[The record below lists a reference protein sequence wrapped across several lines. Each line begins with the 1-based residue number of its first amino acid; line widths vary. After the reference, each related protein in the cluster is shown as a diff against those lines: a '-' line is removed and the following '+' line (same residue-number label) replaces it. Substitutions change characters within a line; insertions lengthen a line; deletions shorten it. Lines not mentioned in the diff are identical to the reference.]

1 MRIVV
6 DIKNL
11 ALYNGGIAHWFA
23 PLLASWIRHRP
34 DAYFLLLGP
43 EFRKDFLPPSG
54 NWEHV
59 RREWPRWLPR
69 SFRHPY
75 YDNLVFPRALK
86 KLKPDLVMSPY
97 HDVRMPAGLPSVIT
111 VHDLCLGE
119 PACTYP
125 LRVRFYYQAL
135 LQLNLSRASYVL
147 TVSETTR
154 DKLIQ
159 QYDLASDHIGVVFNS
174 PPQSF
179 LEEADAEA
187 VAALHRR
194 LGITGHVVLYSG
206 GSEYRK
212 NVERLVQ
219 AFALLAAKDQT
230 LTLFITGDSDRRWQA
245 ALAELPSA
253 FQKRVT
259 FAGRLSD
266 AALRLAYARADAV
279 VYPSLCEGFGRVCL
293 EAMVTGS
300 SLACS
305 DLPVTREV
313 SGSYAVYF
321 DPQDVNSI
329 AAGIASALSRGRS
342 KPHIDKRF
350 QEEAVRTSFLSA
362 VDRVLAKINKK
373 GVSFPTK

>member
-23 PLLASWIRHRP
+23 PLLAAWIRHRP

-43 EFRKDFLPPSG
+43 EFRKDFLPLSG

-59 RREWPRWLPR
+59 YREWPQWLPR
-69 SFRHPY
+69 PLRHPY

-97 HDVRMPAGLPSVIT
+97 HDVRMPFGLPSVIT

-119 PACTYP
+119 LACTYP
-125 LRVRFYYQAL
+125 CRVRFYYQTL
-135 LQLNLSRASYVL
+135 LKFNLRRAIYVL

-154 DKLIQ
+154 DKLIRHH
-159 QYDLASDHIGVVFNS
+159 DLASDHIGVVFNT
-174 PPQSF
+174 PPQAF
-179 LEEADAEA
+179 LERAD
-187 VAALHRR
+187 VAAAATLYRR
-194 LGITGHVVLYSG
+194 LGVAGRVVLYSG

-219 AFALLAAKDQT
+219 AFTLLVEKENT
-230 LTLFITGDSDRRWQA
+230 LTLVITGDHDHRWQA
-245 ALAELPSA
+245 ALAEHSPEL
-253 FQKRVT
+253 QKRVI

-266 AALRLAYARADAV
+266 AALRLAYAGADAV

-300 SLACS
+300 PLACS

-313 SGSYAVYF
+313 SGSYGIYF
-321 DPQDVNSI
+321 DPRDVNSI
-329 AAGIASALSRGRS
+329 AAGVNLALSQGRR
-342 KPHIDKRF
+342 KPYIDIRF
-350 QEEAVRTSFLSA
+350 HDDTVRTSFLSNM
-362 VDRVLAKINKK
+362 DRVLAKINKK
-373 GVSFPTK
+373 SAPSGTE